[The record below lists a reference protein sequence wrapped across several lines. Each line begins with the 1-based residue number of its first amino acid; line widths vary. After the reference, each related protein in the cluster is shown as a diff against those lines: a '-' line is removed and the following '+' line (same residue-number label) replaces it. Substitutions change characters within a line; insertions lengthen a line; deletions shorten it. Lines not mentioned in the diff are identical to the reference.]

1 MVSATVTKDIE
12 SEAKGVRLMSRYL
25 VVAQQTADSPELI
38 SKIADIAA
46 GDPAAEFVLL
56 VPVTPV
62 RVLLS
67 TAEEKVAFDT
77 AHQTAEAARSLFE
90 KAGAKVIGVRVGD
103 DSLIRAIRDELREHP
118 DNYDAI
124 ILSTL
129 SSPTGC
135 ISTRLVKC
143 NTPSIC
149 PSFTL
154 QFTRTSI

>member
-1 MVSATVTKDIE
+1 
-12 SEAKGVRLMSRYL
+12 
-25 VVAQQTADSPELI
+25 VAQQTADSPELV
-38 SKIADIAA
+38 SKIANIAA

-62 RVLLS
+62 KVLLS

-103 DSLIRAIRDELREHP
+103 DSLIRAIRDELWEHP

-129 SSPTGC
+129 PSLISHRLHLDLPSRVQRTFHLPVIHVTVHSNKHLAHISPEAGER
-135 ISTRLVKC
+135 SRRVVA
-143 NTPSIC
+143 S
-149 PSFTL
+149 
-154 QFTRTSI
+154 